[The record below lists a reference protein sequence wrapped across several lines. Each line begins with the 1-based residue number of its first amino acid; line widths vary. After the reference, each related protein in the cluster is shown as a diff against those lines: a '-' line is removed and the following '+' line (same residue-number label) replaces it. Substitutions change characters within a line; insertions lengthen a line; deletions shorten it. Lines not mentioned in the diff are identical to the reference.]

1 MKKLPNLI
9 YKREEY
15 INRIKP
21 FMKKNTIKVMVGHR
35 RVGKSYILYQLI
47 NLIRSE
53 DKNANIIYI
62 NKEDL
67 EFDFI
72 RDYRDLYSYI
82 NDRLSEDSMNYI
94 FIDEI
99 QEVMDFHLALRSLA
113 LDENNDIYITGS
125 NSKILS
131 SDLANELGG
140 RYVEFK
146 IYSLSYMEFLQF
158 HKLSDSDESLEK
170 YMHFGGL
177 PYLINLPLEEQTVME
192 YIRSVYSTIVL
203 RDVVQRKN
211 VRNTIFLEQLI
222 RFLADNVGSI
232 FSSKSISDFLK
243 NQNVKL
249 APNQVSEYANYLA
262 EAFVVHRIG
271 RFDVLGKKVFER
283 GEKYFFENMGIRN
296 VVAGYKLQDR
306 AKRMENAVCNHLIYC
321 GYEVKVGTLHSEEVD
336 FVCTRNGE
344 TIYVQVSAELLRQ
357 ETIEREFGN
366 LLKIKDNYPK
376 IVISGERSFENS
388 FQGIKHIYIRDFLT
402 TKI

>member
-1 MKKLPNLI
+1 MNKIPNLI
-9 YKREEY
+9 YERKEY
-15 INRIKP
+15 INRIRP
-21 FMKKNTIKVMVGHR
+21 FMRKSTIKVMTGHR

-47 NLIRSE
+47 NIIKKEES
-53 DKNANIIYI
+53 DANIIYI

-72 RDYRDLYSYI
+72 REYNDLYSYV
-82 NDRLSEDSMNYI
+82 NKNLSKEKRNYI

-99 QEVMDFHLALRSLA
+99 QEIKEFHLALRSLA
-113 LDENNDIYITGS
+113 LDNNNDIYITGS

-140 RYVEFK
+140 RFVEFK

-158 HKLSDSDESLEK
+158 HKLPNDDDTLEK
-170 YMHFGGL
+170 YIHFGGL
-177 PYLINLPLEEQTVME
+177 PYLINLPLEERVVME
-192 YIRSVYSTIVL
+192 YIKSIYSTIVL
-203 RDVVQRKN
+203 RDIVQRMN

-249 APNQVSEYANYLA
+249 APNQVSEYTNYLVD
-262 EAFVVHRIG
+262 AFVVHRIS
-271 RFDVLGKKVFER
+271 RYDIIGKKFFER

-296 VVAGYKLQDR
+296 AVAGYKIQDR
-306 AKRMENAVCNHLIYC
+306 AKRLENIVCNHLIYC
-321 GYEVKVGTLHSEEVD
+321 GYEVKVGTMMSEEVD

-344 TIYVQVSAELLRQ
+344 TLYVQVSSELSQ
-357 ETIEREFGN
+357 QKTIEREFGN

-376 IVISGERSFENS
+376 IVVSGERHFENS
-388 FQGIKHIYIRDFLT
+388 YQGIRHIYVKDFLSELQ
-402 TKI
+402 

>member
-1 MKKLPNLI
+1 MNKIPNLI
-9 YKREEY
+9 YERKEY
-15 INRIKP
+15 INRIRP
-21 FMKKNTIKVMVGHR
+21 FMRKSTIKVMTGHR

-47 NLIRSE
+47 NIIKEEES
-53 DKNANIIYI
+53 DANIIYI

-67 EFDFI
+67 EFNFI
-72 RDYRDLYSYI
+72 REYNDLYSYV
-82 NDRLSEDSMNYI
+82 NKNLSKEKRNYI

-99 QEVMDFHLALRSLA
+99 QEIKEFHLALRSLA
-113 LDENNDIYITGS
+113 LDDNNDIYITGS

-140 RYVEFK
+140 RFVEFK

-158 HKLSDSDESLEK
+158 HKLPNDDDTLEK
-170 YMHFGGL
+170 YIHFGGL
-177 PYLINLPLEEQTVME
+177 PYLINLPLEERVVME
-192 YIRSVYSTIVL
+192 YIKSIYSTIVL
-203 RDVVQRKN
+203 RDIVQRMN

-249 APNQVSEYANYLA
+249 APNQVSEYVNYLVD
-262 EAFVVHRIG
+262 AFVVHRIS
-271 RFDVLGKKVFER
+271 RYDIIGKKFFER

-296 VVAGYKLQDR
+296 AVAGYKIQDR
-306 AKRMENAVCNHLIYC
+306 AKRLENIVCNHLIYC
-321 GYEVKVGTLHSEEVD
+321 GYEVKVGTMMSEEVD

-344 TIYVQVSAELLRQ
+344 TLYVQVSSELSQ
-357 ETIEREFGN
+357 QKTIEQEFGN

-376 IVISGERSFENS
+376 IVVSGERHFENS
-388 FQGIKHIYIRDFLT
+388 YQGIRHIYVKDFLSELQ
-402 TKI
+402 

>member
-1 MKKLPNLI
+1 M
-9 YKREEY
+9 
-15 INRIKP
+15 NRIRP
-21 FMKKNTIKVMVGHR
+21 FMRKSTIKVMTGHR

-47 NLIRSE
+47 NIIKEEES
-53 DKNANIIYI
+53 DANIIYI

-72 RDYRDLYSYI
+72 REYNDLYSYV
-82 NDRLSEDSMNYI
+82 NKNLSKEKRNYI

-99 QEVMDFHLALRSLA
+99 QEIKEFHLALRSLA
-113 LDENNDIYITGS
+113 LDDNNDIYITGS

-140 RYVEFK
+140 RFVEFK

-158 HKLSDSDESLEK
+158 HKLPNDDDTLEK
-170 YMHFGGL
+170 YIHFGGL
-177 PYLINLPLEEQTVME
+177 PYLINLPLEERVVME
-192 YIRSVYSTIVL
+192 YIKSIYSTIVL
-203 RDVVQRKN
+203 RDIVQRMN

-249 APNQVSEYANYLA
+249 APNQVSEYANYLDD
-262 EAFVVHRIG
+262 AFVVHRIS
-271 RFDVLGKKVFER
+271 RYDIIGKKFFER

-296 VVAGYKLQDR
+296 AVAGYKIQDR
-306 AKRMENAVCNHLIYC
+306 AKRLENIVCNHLIYC
-321 GYEVKVGTLHSEEVD
+321 GYEVKVGTMMSEEVN

-344 TIYVQVSAELLRQ
+344 TLYVQVSSELSQ
-357 ETIEREFGN
+357 QKTIEREFGN

-376 IVISGERSFENS
+376 IVVSGERHFENS
-388 FQGIKHIYIRDFLT
+388 YQGIRHIYVKDFLSELQ
-402 TKI
+402 